1 MDPARYERL
10 SDGQREC
17 LRLFYER
24 QEIKEIARALGIA
37 PVTVNQRLAA
47 ARRHLGVARS
57 VDAARLMVGYE
68 QKHGLYSSPIYSP
81 PIVDAGTDPGPS
93 PHQDE
98 KGTRQPLIP
107 LPFPT
112 QWRPRNDLTLGAK
125 LIYAAILAALIALIF
140 GGGVA
145 TLAGLSQ
152 IF

>member
-1 MDPARYERL
+1 MDPSRFQRL

-24 QEIKEIARALGIA
+24 HEIKEIARILGIA
-37 PVTVNQRLAA
+37 PVTVNQRLTA

-57 VDAARLMVGYE
+57 LDAARLLIAHE
-68 QKHGLYSSPIYSP
+68 QEQGLYSP
-81 PIVDAGTDPGPS
+81 PIYRPALVEPAVNEGPS
-93 PHQDE
+93 PQQDE
-98 KGTRQPLIP
+98 KGNRQPVLP

-112 QWRPRNDLTLGAK
+112 QWRPRNELTLGAK
-125 LIYAAILAALIALIF
+125 LIYAVILAALIALIF

-152 IF
+152 IL